1 MIKDDL
7 LILLE
12 DGPHSTA
19 RLAEWVGHP
28 TSRVDAALKG
38 MLRDG
43 LLKRVGP
50 ERRWALVG
58 YQPPAYGCEG
68 RRSKSEGASA
78 KPPHVTA
85 TSPGSWW
92 IGLSREAFA
101 AGVKQRETARLGKK
115 EHRQPQRWVR

>member
-28 TSRVDAALKG
+28 TSRVDAALKA
-38 MLRDG
+38 MLREG

-50 ERRWALVG
+50 EKRWALVG
-58 YQPPAYGCEG
+58 YQPPAYGVKAEVPTVK
-68 RRSKSEGASA
+68 R
-78 KPPHVTA
+78 PDNVIA
-85 TSPGSWW
+85 TSAASWW

-101 AGVKQRETARLGKK
+101 DGVKQREAARLGKK
-115 EHRQPQRWVR
+115 QHHTVLRRWVE